1 MSELDKRALD
11 EAYVAHFCRL
21 FEVACSASHDA
32 DEALKRLTVGL
43 KRMNEIYTKI
53 LRITLED

>member
-11 EAYVAHFCRL
+11 EAYVAHFCKL

-32 DEALKRLTVGL
+32 DEALNRLTVGL

-53 LRITLED
+53 QRITLED